1 MGGNPRFL
9 SSWERKV
16 AAGRNPGVRGC
27 EGAPTKPVAF
37 GSAIL
42 YGVRP
47 MPPPAARTTGDGGR
61 AERRQYRESRSGRA
75 VGELDRPAWGGAGR
89 GVGRKRAGAEDGG
102 VLVGEVGSERRL
114 GVGGTRVLRPDGRTR
129 RECPLPQGPRTKVF
143 LGVDADD

>member
-1 MGGNPRFL
+1 MVCDPCRPRQ
-9 SSWERKV
+9 
-16 AAGRNPGVRGC
+16 P
-27 EGAPTKPVAF
+27 
-37 GSAIL
+37 
-42 YGVRP
+42 
-47 MPPPAARTTGDGGR
+47 
-61 AERRQYRESRSGRA
+61 ERRATEGGPSVANTGKAGPDER
-75 VGELDRPAWGGAGR
+75 WGSWIGPRGAGR